1 MNKEE
6 RVDRGSM
13 EVTVAKLMIRCF
25 GGFSVSLGDKTI
37 PAKIWRSA
45 SAKVLFVYLTLNG
58 PTPREKLMV
67 LFWPDHPTQA
77 ARDNLN
83 SILRYVRNALQT
95 LNPAGRAFIVYETPC
110 YSFRPS
116 CPYVV
121 DVQEFQRQIDLA
133 RRADLSSPEKLTYYD
148 AALQLYHGLFLPEFY
163 DDWILWEQDRLKEL
177 YLKALEELGRLYLER
192 REFRPLLT
200 LAQAMLHVEPC
211 CEAAHELRL
220 EADLALGPWVM
231 GLHHYQQ
238 MEQALEDELG
248 VRPNGQLRVLHQ
260 QLMAHQPMP
269 C

>member
-1 MNKEE
+1 MNKEK
-6 RVDRGSM
+6 RVDQGSM
-13 EVTVAKLMIRCF
+13 EVTVDKLMIRCF

-45 SAKVLFVYLTLNG
+45 SAKVLFVYLALNG

-95 LNPAGRAFIVYETPC
+95 LNPAGWEFIVYETPC
-110 YSFRPS
+110 YSFQPS
-116 CPYVV
+116 CPCAV

-133 RRADLSSPEKLTYYD
+133 RRAERSSPEKLTYYD
-148 AALQLYHGLFLPEFY
+148 AALQFYQGPFLPECY
-163 DDWILWEQDRLKEL
+163 DDWVLWEQDRWKEL
-177 YLKALEELGRLYLER
+177 YLKAAGELGRLYRER
-192 REFRPLLT
+192 KEFHQALT
-200 LAQAMLHVEPC
+200 LAQAMLQVEPC
-211 CEAAHELRL
+211 CEEAHELRL
-220 EADLALGPWVM
+220 EADLALGQRVM

-238 MEQALEDELG
+238 MEQALAQELG
-248 VRPNGQLRVLHQ
+248 VRPNGQLRALHQ
-260 QLMAHQPMP
+260 QLVAHQPMP